1 MQLKRL
7 LSSNIFYSILLSL
20 LVFGCVDTPNTPTK
34 KAQLYDTLSTPFP
47 ESGIIVLC
55 EGLWNYNNSDIYVY
69 NNSTG
74 KTLSS
79 YFKTAT
85 GKYLGDIVSDM
96 KVLEDGRII
105 FTATGTKELILL
117 DYKVPAI
124 TSKITIPY
132 DRAAPRSLTT
142 IGDKYYYTDL
152 YRDELRS
159 GIIGDTLSTPNQ
171 VFTTGPAPEDII
183 AHNGKLYIANSGFG
197 DYRKEVKN
205 AGTLQILDPNTGKSE
220 YIYIGPNLIQLSI
233 NRTENYI
240 ACGYLNTPSAVEKG
254 ELGGIKFVDL
264 MTNKILREMPLKDF
278 SDVVLSESTG
288 AIYYLS
294 EGGLYVFPHINSRAI
309 PQLIYENT
317 TKDVWPSLSIDDA
330 KNEIWIGNAR
340 NFQRDGEV
348 IIISTDG
355 TLLRT
360 IQVGK
365 NPRKVVGY

>member
-1 MQLKRL
+1 
-7 LSSNIFYSILLSL
+7 
-20 LVFGCVDTPNTPTK
+20 VETPNTPTGEAK
-34 KAQLYDTLSTPFP
+34 LYDTLATPFP

-55 EGLWNYNNSDIYVY
+55 EGLWNYNNSDIYVHD
-69 NNSTG
+69 NMTG
-74 KTLSS
+74 KTLNS

-85 GKYLGDIVSDM
+85 GEYLGDIVSDM
-96 KVLEDGRII
+96 RVLENGRII
-105 FTATGTKELILL
+105 FTATGTKQLILL
-117 DYKVPAI
+117 GYKVPAI
-124 TSKITIPY
+124 TSKIDITY

-142 IGDKYYYTDL
+142 IGNRYYYTDL
-152 YRDELRS
+152 YRDEVRS
-159 GIIGDTLSTPNQ
+159 GTISDTLSPPNQ
-171 VFTTGPAPEDII
+171 VFPTGPAPEDII

-197 DYRKEVKN
+197 DYRQKEKN
-205 AGTLQILDPNTGKSE
+205 AGTLQILDPTTGTSE
-220 YIYIGPNLIQLSI
+220 YIYIGPNLVQIAI

-240 ACGYLNTPSAVEKG
+240 ACGYLNTPSQVVKG

-264 MTNKILREMPLKDF
+264 STNNILREMPLKDF
-278 SDVVLSESTG
+278 SDVVLNESTG
-288 AIYYLS
+288 AIYYLA

-330 KNEIWIGNAR
+330 NGELWIGNAR

-348 IIISTDG
+348 IVVRPDG
-355 TLLRT
+355 TILHK

>member
-1 MQLKRL
+1 M
-7 LSSNIFYSILLSL
+7 
-20 LVFGCVDTPNTPTK
+20 DTPNTPTGEAK
-34 KAQLYDTLSTPFP
+34 LYDTLTTPFP
-47 ESGIIVLC
+47 ESGLIVLC

-69 NNSTG
+69 SNSTG
-74 KTLSS
+74 KTLNS

-85 GKYLGDIVSDM
+85 GEYLGDIISDM
-96 KVLEDGRII
+96 KVIEDGRII

-117 DYKVPAI
+117 NYKVPAI

-142 IGDKYYYTDL
+142 IGDRYYYTDL
-152 YRDELRS
+152 YRDEVRS
-159 GIIGDTLSTPNQ
+159 GIISDTLSPPNK
-171 VFTTGPAPEDII
+171 VYPTGPAPEDII

-220 YIYIGPNLIQLSI
+220 YIYIGPNLIQLTI

-264 MTNKILREMPLKDF
+264 TTNNILREMPLKDF

-309 PQLIYENT
+309 PQLILENK

-330 KNEIWIGNAR
+330 NSQLLIGNAR
-340 NFQRDGEV
+340 NYQSDGEV
-348 IIISTDG
+348 IVVSTDG